1 MNERSRWPFFDP
13 SPWANGL
20 TENKQTK
27 TDPGVPQSTLII
39 LQQSTNICNILKRNE
54 VYMVRVL
61 PVVFSRVRVL
71 HLDVALRDE
80 FVSALV
86 AHGNESTGHMHYR
99 ERFSICFIF
108 FLFFSSILFLFLL
121 ESSGV
126 SGSRMSL
133 TSKKSGAPHLRKS
146 HSCTA
151 GKPTKSTNTIIVKKR
166 EPLPIPR
173 RWKPPAKWS
182 GFSSFQSGKL
192 LLSKLCPMHVALC

>member
-1 MNERSRWPFFDP
+1 
-13 SPWANGL
+13 
-20 TENKQTK
+20 
-27 TDPGVPQSTLII
+27 
-39 LQQSTNICNILKRNE
+39 
-54 VYMVRVL
+54 MVQVL

-99 ERFSICFIF
+99 ERFSIFF
-108 FLFFSSILFLFLL
+108 YLFLFFSIFSFILFLFLL

-151 GKPTKSTNTIIVKKR
+151 GKPTKSTNTTIAKKR

-182 GFSSFQSGKL
+182 ERIL
-192 LLSKLCPMHVALC
+192 VVSKW